1 MVYEVTVVETEWEL
15 KKAFLVILRDI
26 TQLRIKE
33 IGLQQA
39 IDEAEA
45 RTAELEIMRFVA
57 DQLNQGEGRLDAVA
71 SLGVTNWF
79 MAVDPS
85 QIDTIE
91 YCYLEGQQGVY
102 IETRQGFEVDG
113 VEIKARL
120 DFAAGA
126 IDYRGLCKNTV
137 AA

>member
-1 MVYEVTVVETEWEL
+1 V
-15 KKAFLVILRDI
+15 
-26 TQLRIKE
+26 
-33 IGLQQA
+33 
-39 IDEAEA
+39 
-45 RTAELEIMRFVA
+45 
-57 DQLNQGEGRLDAVA
+57 EGRLDAVA

-113 VEIKARL
+113 RGNQGT
-120 DFAAGA
+120 AGLRCGR
-126 IDYRGLCKNTV
+126 D
-137 AA
+137 